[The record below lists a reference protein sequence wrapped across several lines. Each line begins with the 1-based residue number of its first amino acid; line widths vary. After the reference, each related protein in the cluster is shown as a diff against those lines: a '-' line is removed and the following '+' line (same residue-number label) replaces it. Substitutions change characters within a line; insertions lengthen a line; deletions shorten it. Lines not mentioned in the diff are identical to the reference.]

1 MATDHIRYDVL
12 ARDALRGV
20 LRRVLTDAAEHGLPG
35 EHHFFITFLSTADG
49 VKLSPRLLAQYP
61 EEMTVILQHQ
71 FWDLVVTEDRF
82 EVGLS
87 FGGIPERLVVPF
99 NAIKSFFDPSVQFGL
114 QFEPS
119 DAAAEAPA
127 ASLPVPAPR
136 RAWPSFPPARRR
148 KARTSRPSRAKA
160 PKWCGWIVSARNNP
174 RAKNPQLRCSVN
186 VPHSRRNGIH
196 SWPDGPTSSWIATSA
211 KQIHPQRD
219 RQLRSDRRSRRSL
232 LGRADRTL
240 AAEFPHR
247 P

>member
-61 EEMTVILQHQ
+61 EEMTIILQHQ
-71 FWDLVVTEDRF
+71 FWDLVVTDDRF

-99 NAIKSFFDPSVQFGL
+99 AAIKSFLDPSVQFGL

-119 DAAAEAPA
+119 EPAAEAPA
-127 ASLPVPAPR
+127 AKLPAVPAPS
-136 RAWPSFPPARRR
+136 ALPVAAPESAAENKDEP
-148 KARTSRPSRAKA
+148 AKA
-160 PKWCGWIVSARNNP
+160 SEGAEVVR
-174 RAKNPQLRCSVN
+174 L
-186 VPHSRRNGIH
+186 
-196 SWPDGPTSSWIATSA
+196 
-211 KQIHPQRD
+211 D
-219 RQLRSDRRSRRSL
+219 RFRKK
-232 LGRADRTL
+232 
-240 AAEFPHR
+240 
-247 P
+247 

>member
-35 EHHFFITFLSTADG
+35 EHHFFITFMSTAEG

-99 NAIKSFFDPSVQFGL
+99 NSIKSFFDPSVQFGL
-114 QFEPS
+114 QFEPA
-119 DAAAEAPA
+119 DATEPAANLPAVPASSALAVAAPVAEIEDAPA
-127 ASLPVPAPR
+127 K
-136 RAWPSFPPARRR
+136 PSEGAEVVRLDRFR
-148 KARTSRPSRAKA
+148 KK
-160 PKWCGWIVSARNNP
+160 
-174 RAKNPQLRCSVN
+174 
-186 VPHSRRNGIH
+186 
-196 SWPDGPTSSWIATSA
+196 
-211 KQIHPQRD
+211 
-219 RQLRSDRRSRRSL
+219 
-232 LGRADRTL
+232 
-240 AAEFPHR
+240 
-247 P
+247 

>member
-35 EHHFFITFLSTADG
+35 EHHFFITFLSTAEG

-99 NAIKSFFDPSVQFGL
+99 NSIKSFFDPSVQFGL
-114 QFEPS
+114 QFEPA
-119 DAAAEAPA
+119 DAAEATATNLPAVPA
-127 ASLPVPAPR
+127 ASALPVPAAIAEAEDEP
-136 RAWPSFPPARRR
+136 AKPSEGAEVVRLDRFR
-148 KARTSRPSRAKA
+148 KK
-160 PKWCGWIVSARNNP
+160 
-174 RAKNPQLRCSVN
+174 
-186 VPHSRRNGIH
+186 
-196 SWPDGPTSSWIATSA
+196 
-211 KQIHPQRD
+211 
-219 RQLRSDRRSRRSL
+219 
-232 LGRADRTL
+232 
-240 AAEFPHR
+240 
-247 P
+247 

>member
-35 EHHFFITFLSTADG
+35 EHHFFITFVSTADG

-61 EEMTVILQHQ
+61 EEMTIILQHQ

-99 NAIKSFFDPSVQFGL
+99 AAIKSFLDPSVQFGL

-119 DAAAEAPA
+119 DADAAADAPGA
-127 ASLPVPAPR
+127 KLPAVAVPSALPVAAPSPVAEDKDEPAK
-136 RAWPSFPPARRR
+136 PSEGAEVVRLDRFR
-148 KARTSRPSRAKA
+148 KK
-160 PKWCGWIVSARNNP
+160 
-174 RAKNPQLRCSVN
+174 
-186 VPHSRRNGIH
+186 
-196 SWPDGPTSSWIATSA
+196 
-211 KQIHPQRD
+211 
-219 RQLRSDRRSRRSL
+219 
-232 LGRADRTL
+232 
-240 AAEFPHR
+240 
-247 P
+247 

>member
-35 EHHFFITFLSTADG
+35 EHHFFITFVSTADG

-61 EEMTVILQHQ
+61 EEMTIILQHQ

-99 NAIKSFFDPSVQFGL
+99 ASIKSFLDPSVQFGL

-119 DAAAEAPA
+119 DADAAAEAPGAKLPAVA
-127 ASLPVPAPR
+127 APSALPVAV
-136 RAWPSFPPARRR
+136 PSP
-148 KARTSRPSRAKA
+148 
-160 PKWCGWIVSARNNP
+160 
-174 RAKNPQLRCSVN
+174 
-186 VPHSRRNGIH
+186 
-196 SWPDGPTSSWIATSA
+196 
-211 KQIHPQRD
+211 
-219 RQLRSDRRSRRSL
+219 
-232 LGRADRTL
+232 
-240 AAEFPHR
+240 AAESTDEPAKPSEGAEVVRLDRFR
-247 P
+247 KK